1 MQASGELLDAHRSA
15 RHAGAGGVPRPSSRA
30 GGRGP
35 LGFCGLLGYG
45 RGMRSSL
52 LLASLLAAC
61 TGGSSAT
68 TTMESTGPAG
78 SSGMSEGTA
87 GSGGPTTGVAE
98 TGATSTAPTSGGS
111 TGDAAT
117 VGSDTGV
124 ASTGA
129 VSGGST
135 GDATTGEPAG
145 GCGKD
150 PGAPDVTPQTMTI
163 AGAERQYIL
172 SFPADYDPNKQ
183 YPLVFAWHGRG
194 GDGALARLY
203 FKVEEASQGQAI
215 FVYPYGL
222 PLADMQNQ
230 TGWDLDPA
238 NEDFA
243 FFDALLAD
251 LNARLCIDQ
260 GRIFSTGHS
269 FGGYMSNQLGCY
281 RGDVLRAIGLV
292 AGGGPYGVCSGQV
305 AAWLAH
311 GTVDQVVPY
320 VEGTKSHEH
329 WSAANNCTGPGAAV
343 DPAPCVAD
351 DGCDADAPVVWCS
364 HSEPDFNG
372 HGWPNWAGA
381 GIWGFFAGL

>member
-1 MQASGELLDAHRSA
+1 MRSA
-15 RHAGAGGVPRPSSRA
+15 
-30 GGRGP
+30 
-35 LGFCGLLGYG
+35 
-45 RGMRSSL
+45 L
-52 LLASLLAAC
+52 LLATLLAAC
-61 TGGSSAT
+61 TDGSSAST
-68 TTMESTGPAG
+68 TTESTGG
-78 SSGMSEGTA
+78 SSGMSEGT
-87 GSGGPTTGVAE
+87 GSSGNPTTGA
-98 TGATSTAPTSGGS
+98 TGPSSTGEASGASTGTATGDASASDASTAGS
-111 TGDAAT
+111 TGE
-117 VGSDTGV
+117 
-124 ASTGA
+124 
-129 VSGGST
+129 
-135 GDATTGEPAG
+135 ATTGEPLG

-150 PGAPDVTPQTMTI
+150 PGAVDGSPQVMMVE
-163 AGAERQYIL
+163 GADRQYIL
-172 SFPADYDPNKQ
+172 AVPPGYDPNKQ

-194 GDGALARLY
+194 GSGALARLY

-251 LNARLCIDQ
+251 LNGRLCIDQ

-269 FGGYMSNQLGCY
+269 FGGYMSNQIGCL
-281 RGDVLRAIGLV
+281 RGDVIRAIGLV

-311 GTVDQVVPY
+311 GTVDEVVPY
-320 VEGTKSHEH
+320 AEGVSSHEH
-329 WSAANNCTGPGAAV
+329 WSAANHCTGPGPAV

-351 DGCDADAPVVWCS
+351 DGCDADSPVVWCS
-364 HSEPDFNG
+364 HSEPDLNG

-381 GIWGFFAGL
+381 GIWAFFASLG

>member
-1 MQASGELLDAHRSA
+1 
-15 RHAGAGGVPRPSSRA
+15 
-30 GGRGP
+30 
-35 LGFCGLLGYG
+35 
-45 RGMRSSL
+45 MRSYL

-61 TGGSSAT
+61 TDGSAAT
-68 TTMESTGPAG
+68 TTTESTGPAG

-87 GSGGPTTGVAE
+87 ESGGPTTGTVQTGGPVTTSTSNGSTSEATGAITGTE
-98 TGATSTAPTSGGS
+98 TG
-111 TGDAAT
+111 D
-117 VGSDTGV
+117 

-129 VSGGST
+129 VTTASTTSTT
-135 GDATTGEPAG
+135 GDGTTGEPAG

-150 PGAPDVTPQTMTI
+150 PGAPNAAPQTIMI
-163 AGAERQYIL
+163 EGVERQYIL
-172 SFPADYDPNKQ
+172 GLPAGYDPNKQ

-203 FKVEEASQGQAI
+203 FKVEEAAKGAAI

-230 TGWDLDPA
+230 TGWDLDPS

-251 LNARLCIDQ
+251 LNGRLCVDQ
-260 GRIFSTGHS
+260 QRIFSTGHS
-269 FGGYMSNQLGCY
+269 FGGYMSNQIGCY
-281 RGDVLRAIGLV
+281 RGDVIRAIGLV
-292 AGGGPYGVCSGQV
+292 AGGGPFGVCSGQV

-311 GTVDQVVPY
+311 GTGDQVVPY
-320 VEGTKSHEH
+320 TEGVKSHEH
-329 WSAANNCTGPGAAV
+329 WGGANNCTGPGAAV

-381 GIWGFFAGL
+381 GIWAFFAGL

>member
-1 MQASGELLDAHRSA
+1 
-15 RHAGAGGVPRPSSRA
+15 
-30 GGRGP
+30 
-35 LGFCGLLGYG
+35 
-45 RGMRSSL
+45 MRSFL

-61 TGGSSAT
+61 TAGSST
-68 TTMESTGPAG
+68 TSTTDSSESAG
-78 SSGMSEGTA
+78 SSGMSEGTGDTGTTA
-87 GSGGPTTGVAE
+87 G
-98 TGATSTAPTSGGS
+98 TAASSSSSSSSPTSSG
-111 TGDAAT
+111 
-117 VGSDTGV
+117 
-124 ASTGA
+124 STGA
-129 VSGGST
+129 VTGASTGNDTGDVSTSEVGTTGST
-135 GDATTGEPAG
+135 GEGTTGEPAG

-150 PGAPDVTPQTMTI
+150 PGVVPGTPQVLMV
-163 AGAERQYIL
+163 AGAARQYIL
-172 SFPADYDPNKQ
+172 ALPPAYDPNKQ

-203 FKVEEASQGQAI
+203 FKVEEAAKGQAI

-230 TGWDLDPA
+230 TGWDLDPG

-251 LNARLCIDQ
+251 LNGRLCVDQ
-260 GRIFSTGHS
+260 QRIFSTGHS

-292 AGGGPYGVCSGQV
+292 AGGGPFGLCSGQV

-311 GTVDQVVPY
+311 GTGDQVVPY
-320 VEGTKSHEH
+320 TEGVKSHDH
-329 WSAANNCTGPGAAV
+329 WSAANNCSGPGDAV

-351 DGCDADAPVVWCS
+351 AGCDAGEPVVWCS

-381 GIWGFFAGL
+381 GIWAFFAGL

>member
-1 MQASGELLDAHRSA
+1 
-15 RHAGAGGVPRPSSRA
+15 
-30 GGRGP
+30 
-35 LGFCGLLGYG
+35 
-45 RGMRSSL
+45 MRSPL

-68 TTMESTGPAG
+68 TTTTTTTDSTGTAG

-87 GSGGPTTGVAE
+87 EPGTTGTAQ
-98 TGATSTAPTSGGS
+98 TGTEPSPTSSGSSGAASDPTSG
-111 TGDAAT
+111 T
-117 VGSDTGV
+117 DTGNV
-124 ASTGA
+124 SATDASTGGT
-129 VSGGST
+129 SDG
-135 GDATTGEPAG
+135 TTGEPAG

-150 PGAPDVTPQTMTI
+150 PGAVDGTPQMIMVDGT
-163 AGAERQYIL
+163 ARQYIL
-172 SFPADYDPNKQ
+172 ALPPGYDPDKQ

-203 FKVEEASQGQAI
+203 FKVEEASQGAAI

-251 LNARLCIDQ
+251 LNGRLCVDQ
-260 GRIFSTGHS
+260 QRIFSTGHS

-292 AGGGPYGVCSGQV
+292 AGGGPFGICSGQV

-311 GTVDQVVPY
+311 GTGDQVVPY
-320 VEGTKSHEH
+320 SEGTKSHEH
-329 WSAANNCTGPGAAV
+329 WSGANNCAGAGAAV

-351 DGCDADAPVVWCS
+351 DGCDAGEPVVWCS